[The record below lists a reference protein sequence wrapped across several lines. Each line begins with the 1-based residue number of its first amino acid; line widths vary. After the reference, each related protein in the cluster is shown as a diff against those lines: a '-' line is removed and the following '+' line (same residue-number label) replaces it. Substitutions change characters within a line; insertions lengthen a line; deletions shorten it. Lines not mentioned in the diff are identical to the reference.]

1 MGRVLVATLFGLA
14 LLFSSGCGGSSTTT
28 TTTTTTTPQIAGAW
42 EVTMQSVQRP
52 GYTTLI
58 ESNLQESGDTSAG
71 SGTLSA
77 SGVNQLVLIGEHP
90 SGGLY
95 FGGNCPPVGTNTLT
109 GTVSSSDTVSM
120 VLTENTTVY
129 TFTGTV
135 TGSGKTMSGTYV
147 LTSGTCQDSGN
158 FVGQQVGGISG
169 TYSGTLAISG
179 VSNAATAVLTESPG
193 SFTEVLTLPNNEID
207 TLTGFVVGNVF
218 SVTGTVGGVSVNYY
232 GYHNPSESAVFM
244 VDASTGTLLGTLHV
258 P

>member
-1 MGRVLVATLFGLA
+1 MGRVLVALLLGLA
-14 LLFSSGCGGSSTTT
+14 LLFSAGCGGSSTTT

-77 SGVNQLVLIGEHP
+77 SGANQLVLIGEHP

-95 FGGNCPPVGTNTLT
+95 FGGNCLPVGTNSLT

-135 TGSGKTMSGTYV
+135 TGTGKTMSGTYV

-169 TYSGTLAISG
+169 TYSGMLGSD
-179 VSNAATAVLTESPG
+179 NATAVLTESPG
-193 SFTEVLTLPNNEID
+193 SFTEVLTLTGTNNETD

-218 SVTGTVGGVSVNYY
+218 SVTGTVGGASVNYY

-244 VDASTGTLLGTLHV
+244 VDASTGALLGTLHA

>member
-1 MGRVLVATLFGLA
+1 
-14 LLFSSGCGGSSTTT
+14 
-28 TTTTTTTPQIAGAW
+28 
-42 EVTMQSVQRP
+42 
-52 GYTTLI
+52 
-58 ESNLQESGDTSAG
+58 
-71 SGTLSA
+71 
-77 SGVNQLVLIGEHP
+77 
-90 SGGLY
+90 
-95 FGGNCPPVGTNTLT
+95 LT
-109 GTVSSSDTVSM
+109 GTVSSSDAVSL

-169 TYSGTLAISG
+169 TYSGTLTISN

-193 SFTEVLTLPNNEID
+193 SFTEVLTLTSASNSETD

-218 SVTGTVGGVSVNYY
+218 SVKGTVGGGSVNYY
-232 GYHNPSESAVFM
+232 GYYNPSESAVFM
-244 VDASTGTLLGTLHV
+244 VDASTGSLLGTLHA